1 MGGWVRVGCLHLR
14 AFRTQVFL
22 HVEPLSVDFLALC
35 RFSRIESPNPRR
47 RAAPPRRGIRSRDL
61 RRWPGQARASLKLRT
76 SLRLRWLQSSP
87 RSSFSLQNGAWNMGR
102 PFKAGKGARGIRGRG
117 QLSVGTLLGRPFY
130 DDPKFVKLQPEQMR
144 SPSRCVEPK
153 QSKDVS

>member
-1 MGGWVRVGCLHLR
+1 MGGCGWAVHICELFGPRCSCMWSH
-14 AFRTQVFL
+14 FL
-22 HVEPLSVDFLALC
+22 LTSWLFAASAV
-35 RFSRIESPNPRR
+35 ESPNPRR

-76 SLRLRWLQSSP
+76 SLRLRWLQSFSAEQLQLAKWRLEHGGDHSRRVRGP
-87 RSSFSLQNGAWNMGR
+87 GASGAEVSS
-102 PFKAGKGARGIRGRG
+102 
-117 QLSVGTLLGRPFY
+117 QLGTLLGRPFY